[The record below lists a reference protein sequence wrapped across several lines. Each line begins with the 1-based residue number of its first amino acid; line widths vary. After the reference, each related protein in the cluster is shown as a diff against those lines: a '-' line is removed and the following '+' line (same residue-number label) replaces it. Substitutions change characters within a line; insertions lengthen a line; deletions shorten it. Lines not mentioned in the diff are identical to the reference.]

1 MERPEQFFPRIRAQL
16 AYRLV
21 EKYGLKKSVVAQV
34 IGVSPSAVTQY
45 LEGRRGSRRS
55 EAKLE
60 GELDSL
66 AENIARKV
74 ELGLLEA
81 AKSELQSFLNQLI
94 SPRIERAMRL
104 EITGLEEAVRSLKA
118 RMVLEEEAARKA
130 LELSS
135 KVTSPLAKLL
145 LKQMA
150 VDSLRHADI
159 ISMVTLSL
167 TSDVGSSISASDAS
181 LISQM
186 AVFESKAEEQK
197 LSEMPISTISTIVK
211 ALLLSIDMDEEKHEL
226 LLRVALGGQLGDPGV
241 A

>member
-1 MERPEQFFPRIRAQL
+1 
-16 AYRLV
+16 
-21 EKYGLKKSVVAQV
+21 
-34 IGVSPSAVTQY
+34 
-45 LEGRRGSRRS
+45 
-55 EAKLE
+55 
-60 GELDSL
+60 
-66 AENIARKV
+66 
-74 ELGLLEA
+74 
-81 AKSELQSFLNQLI
+81 
-94 SPRIERAMRL
+94 MRL
-104 EITGLEEAVRSLKA
+104 EITGLEEVVRSLKA

-197 LSEMPISTISTIVK
+197 LSEMPISTISPIVK